1 MKISHKKSSKKP
13 VVTQKPVVKE
23 EKIEVVT
30 PVVKTPYKIVKID
43 LPVEEEEIDE

>member
-13 VVTQKPVVKE
+13 IVTQKPIVKE
-23 EKIEVVT
+23 EEIGAVA

-43 LPVEEEEIDE
+43 LPVEKEEIEE